1 MVIFLDTGDL
11 SQIEKYIGRDSIH
24 GVTTNPSLIRS
35 AGVTNYRSYAKS
47 VLGMIGDKD
56 VSFEVLADDDETM
69 QRQAIEIASW
79 GKNVYVKIP
88 CYHTD
93 GTLTEP
99 LIRKLD
105 SSGVRMNVTALL
117 DTKTIR
123 NTIMTLTN
131 NDHILSVFAGR
142 IADTGMRAN
151 ATVEYTSKIK
161 KSAHR
166 VLWASA
172 RQVYDYYLA
181 QKVCDIITLSPALI
195 DKLMLQGKSL
205 RKYSV
210 ETCQQFHRDGQGI
223 EFG

>member
-1 MVIFLDTGDL
+1 MVIYLDTGDVA
-11 SQIEKYIGRDSIH
+11 QIEKYIRHEHIG
-24 GVTTNPSLIRS
+24 GVTTNPSLCKQS
-35 AGVTNYRSYAKS
+35 GVKDYRSYAKT
-47 VLGMIGDKD
+47 VLGMVGGKD

-105 SSGVRMNVTALL
+105 AAGVRMNVTALM
-117 DTKTIR
+117 DNKTIS
-123 NTIMTLTN
+123 NTILTLTN

-142 IADTGMRAN
+142 IADTGMYPRSHMLL
-151 ATVEYTSKIK
+151 TRKRK

-172 RQVYDYYLA
+172 RQILDYTTA
-181 QKVCDIITLSPALI
+181 KETCDIITLSPALI
-195 DKLMLQGKSL
+195 AKLPLQGKSL
-205 RKYSV
+205 RQYSIA
-210 ETCQQFHRDGQGI
+210 TCRQFHADGKGI
-223 EFG
+223 EF